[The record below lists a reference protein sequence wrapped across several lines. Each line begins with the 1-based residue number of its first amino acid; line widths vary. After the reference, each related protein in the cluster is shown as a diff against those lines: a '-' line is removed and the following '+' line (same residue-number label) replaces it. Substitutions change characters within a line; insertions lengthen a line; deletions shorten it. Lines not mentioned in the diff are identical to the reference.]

1 MISVNNITKE
11 FNGEALFTNVSF
23 NINNKDCIGLAGKNG
38 AGKTTLLR
46 IIAGELT
53 SEHGQV
59 IQPGDLEIGY
69 LPQEKIIDS
78 TLSILEEVLLVV
90 QYIEGLRQRNKEIG
104 EIIQQQTDF
113 QSKEFKKLLEEQLK
127 NEEQIRLAEPE
138 KMLGKAERILI
149 GLGFKRSE
157 FDKPLGVFSF
167 GWQMRVEIAKLLL
180 SNPFL
185 LLLDEPTNH
194 LDIESIQW
202 IEEYLSGYQGSV
214 LIVSHD
220 RTFLDKLTNR
230 TIEINNGNI
239 YDYKVSYSR
248 FIQLREE
255 RMQHQK
261 AAFDNQQ
268 REIREVERFV
278 ERFRYKASKARQVQ
292 SRVKHLE
299 KMDKVEIDDL
309 NKSAIQFSFPP
320 APHSGKITVSGKS
333 VSKSYGNKL
342 VLDQVDFQI
351 LKGEKIAFVGRNG
364 EGKST
369 LAKIIAK
376 SLAYEGE
383 VALGHQVETAYYSQD
398 QWDMLNPELT
408 VFETLDEIAVG
419 DIRKRLKAILGAFL
433 FRGDD
438 VDKKVK
444 VLSGGE
450 KTRLAL
456 AKLLLVP
463 SNLLVLDEPT
473 NHLDILSKDILKN
486 ALLRYDGSLIIVS
499 HDRDFLQ
506 GLTNRLYEFKDR
518 KIKEYI
524 GDIFE
529 YLEKRQI
536 TQLKELERKDELATE
551 KSEPVSDNKLK
562 WEKKKEL
569 DKQLRKLNTI
579 IQKIEQSIESK
590 EIDIEEINAKLAE
603 PDKYEAEIKSGEL
616 YKTHDQVSSDIAE
629 AYKEWETK
637 QKELELIEK
646 EMTRFQ

>member
-11 FNGEALFTNVSF
+11 FNGEPLFTNVSF

-46 IIAGELT
+46 IIAGELNPDIGT
-53 SEHGQV
+53 V
-59 IQPGDLEIGY
+59 VKPNDLEIGY
-69 LPQEKIIDS
+69 LPKEKTIDS
-78 TLSILEEVLLVV
+78 SLNILEEVLQVV
-90 QYIEGLRQRNKEIG
+90 KHIEQLQIRNEEINKIIGQRS
-104 EIIQQQTDF
+104 DYH
-113 QSKEFKKLLEEQLK
+113 SKEFKQLLHEQLK
-127 NEEQIRLAEPE
+127 NEEQIHLAEPE
-138 KMLGKAERILI
+138 KMRGKAERILT

-157 FDKPLGVFSF
+157 FDQSLSVFSF

-202 IEEYLSGYQGSV
+202 LEEYLSTYPGSV

-239 YDYKVSYSR
+239 YDYKVPYTK

-255 RMQHQK
+255 RLTHQK

-268 REIREVERFV
+268 REIKEVERFV

-292 SRVKHLE
+292 SRVKQLD
-299 KMDKVEIDDL
+299 KMEKVEIDDL
-309 NKSAIQFSFPP
+309 NKSVIHFTFPP
-320 APHSGKITVSGKS
+320 APHSGKITVSGRA
-333 VSKSYGNKL
+333 VSKSYGEKA
-342 VLDQVDFQI
+342 VLEKIDFQI

-369 LAKIIAK
+369 LAKIIADN
-376 SLAYEGE
+376 LPHEGE
-383 VALGHQVETAYYSQD
+383 IALGHQVVTAYYSQD
-398 QWDMLNPELT
+398 QWDMLDPDLT

-419 DIRKRLKAILGAFL
+419 DIRKRLKAILGSFL
-433 FRGDD
+433 FRGED

-456 AKLLLVP
+456 AKLLLNP
-463 SNLLVLDEPT
+463 CNLLILDEPT

-506 GLTNRLYEFKDR
+506 GLTNRLYEFRNK
-518 KIKEYI
+518 KIKEFI

-529 YLEKRQI
+529 YLEKRKI
-536 TQLKELERKDELATE
+536 SQLKELERKEQFQSE
-551 KSEPVSDNKLK
+551 KSEIISGNKLK

-569 DKQLRKLNTI
+569 EKRLRKIDASIVKVEQLIENQESEIELINT
-579 IQKIEQSIESK
+579 
-590 EIDIEEINAKLAE
+590 KLAE
-603 PDKYEAEIKSGEL
+603 PDKYAQEIKSGEL
-616 YKTHDQVSSDIAE
+616 YKIHDQLSTDIAKE
-629 AYKEWETK
+629 YEEWERW
-637 QKELELIEK
+637 QKEKELIELELNSL
-646 EMTRFQ
+646 

>member
-11 FNGEALFTNVSF
+11 FNGEPLFTNVSF
-23 NINNKDCIGLAGKNG
+23 NINMKECIGLAGKNG
-38 AGKTTLLR
+38 AGKTSLLR
-46 IIAGELT
+46 IISGELNAET
-53 SEHGQV
+53 GTV
-59 IQPGDLEIGY
+59 VKPNDLEIGY
-69 LPQEKIIDS
+69 LPQEKTIIS
-78 TLSILEEVLLVV
+78 SLTILEEVLQVAK
-90 QYIEGLRQRNKEIG
+90 YIDQLKLRNQEINKIIEQRS
-104 EIIQQQTDF
+104 DF
-113 QSKEFKKLLEEQLK
+113 QSKEFKKLLDEQIK
-127 NEEQIRLAEPE
+127 NEEQIRLAEPD
-138 KMLGKAERILI
+138 KLLGKAERILL

-157 FDKPLGVFSF
+157 FEKSLNVFSF

-202 IEEYLSGYQGSV
+202 LEEYLSNYSGAV

-239 YDYKVSYSR
+239 YDYRVSYSR

-255 RMQHQK
+255 RLQHQK

-268 REIREVERFV
+268 REIKEVERFV

-299 KMDKVEIDDL
+299 KMNKVEIDDL
-309 NKSAIQFSFPP
+309 NKSTIHFTFPP
-320 APHSGKITVSGKS
+320 APHSGKITVSGKA
-333 VSKSYGNKL
+333 VSKSYGKKP
-342 VLDQVDFQI
+342 VLEKIDFQI

-369 LAKIIAK
+369 LAKIIADNL
-376 SLAYEGE
+376 SHEGE
-383 VALGHQVETAYYSQD
+383 IVLGHQVITAYYSQD
-398 QWDMLNPELT
+398 QWEMLNPDLT

-433 FRGDD
+433 FRGED

-463 SNLLVLDEPT
+463 SNLLILDEPT
-473 NHLDILSKDILKN
+473 NHLDIVSKDILKN

-506 GLTNRLYEFKDR
+506 GLTNRLYEFRNK
-518 KIKEYI
+518 KIKEFI

-529 YLEKRQI
+529 YLEKRKI
-536 TQLKELERKDELATE
+536 VQLKELERKDDIQIE
-551 KSEPVSDNKLK
+551 KSASVSDNKLK
-562 WEKKKEL
+562 WAKKKEL
-569 DKQLRKLNTI
+569 EKQLRKIDTSI
-579 IQKIEQSIESK
+579 FKIEQSIEGK
-590 EIDIEEINAKLAE
+590 ESEIEIINAKLSE
-603 PDKYEAEIKSGEL
+603 PYKNEQEIKSGEL
-616 YKTHDQVSSDIAE
+616 YKIHDRLSTDVTKD
-629 AYKEWETK
+629 YKEWENMQQEK
-637 QKELELIEK
+637 ELIEDELK
-646 EMTRFQ
+646 RV